1 MITNRGINGII
12 QDYYVEKIY
21 RVYIYPINWL
31 FQTLMKMTRPFLS
44 KETIEK
50 MVYLNKE
57 EELKQFFTDE
67 NLLKELGGTSEY
79 KFNS

>member
-1 MITNRGINGII
+1 MQMAG
-12 QDYYVEKIY
+12 
-21 RVYIYPINWL
+21 
-31 FQTLMKMTRPFLS
+31 PFLS

-79 KFNS
+79 KNNS